1 MNRINIE
8 TAVGIFIIIGLAC
21 MTYLAVKLGD
31 INLFGTE
38 QYVLKARFS
47 NISGLKEGST
57 VEIAGVKVGKVSK
70 ISLDNYQAFVELLIN
85 PGIKIQEDAIASIR
99 TQGIIGDKY
108 VKISPGGAEDYIRPQ
123 GVLTETESSV
133 DIEELVSKYIFEK
146 NENTK
151 E

>member
-1 MNRINIE
+1 MNRISIE
-8 TAVGIFIIIGLAC
+8 TAVGIFIIVGLAC
-21 MTYLAVKLGD
+21 MAYLAVKLGD

-70 ISLDNYQAFVELLIN
+70 IYLDNYQAFVELLIN

-146 NENTK
+146 KENKK

>member
-1 MNRINIE
+1 MNKISIE

-21 MTYLAVKLGD
+21 MAYLAVKLGD

-38 QYVLKARFS
+38 QYVLNARFS
-47 NISGLKEGST
+47 NIAGLKEGST
-57 VEIAGVKVGKVSK
+57 VEIAGVPIGKVSK

-108 VKISPGGAEDYIRPQ
+108 VKISPGGAEDYIKPK

-133 DIEELVSKYIFEK
+133 DIEELVSKYIFDK
-146 NENTK
+146 KENTK

>member
-21 MTYLAVKLGD
+21 MAYLAVKLGD

-108 VKISPGGAEDYIRPQ
+108 VKISPGGAEDYIKPQ

-133 DIEELVSKYIFEK
+133 DIEELVSKYIFENK
-146 NENTK
+146 ENKK